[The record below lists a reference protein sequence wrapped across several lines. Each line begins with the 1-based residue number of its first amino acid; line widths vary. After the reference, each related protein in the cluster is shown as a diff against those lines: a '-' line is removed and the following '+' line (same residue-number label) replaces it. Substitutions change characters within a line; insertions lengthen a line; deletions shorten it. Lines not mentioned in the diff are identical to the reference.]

1 MDKKTITKALREESG
16 SIFINVSQI
25 AKAVGVGRNTAAEL
39 VDGLDYYA
47 NGNAKLFLAEDVAA
61 RIMMYRIIC

>member
-1 MDKKTITKALREESG
+1 MDKKAITKALREESG

-39 VDGLDYYA
+39 IDGLDYYA
-47 NGNAKLFLAEDVAA
+47 CGNAKMFFTDDVAA
-61 RIMMYRIIC
+61 RIMQNRIIC